1 MRCEECLPLLEE
13 YFDSELETGI
23 SGVVAAHLV
32 ACAECAS
39 AHAELQVDQEMYS
52 HYRREM
58 AATSAPWESFRAR
71 MEKTKGTVSSAT
83 FSTPPARPVPAPRFL
98 ATVGIIRSLFS
109 SRYALAP
116 ALALAVAIMLGLL
129 MRLDRNANHPQPA
142 SQLSNVE
149 TAAAKQTDKTSS
161 VPVGSP
167 GAFAHESSEKRDET
181 QVVFAGDRGTN
192 SRTVSQVKSKR
203 TNDTENRTRP
213 LSLELRSDAGKF
225 SESSSLGA
233 KIEMRPPVR
242 MVLAAHANDDVS
254 KHVEGAQA
262 LLRAFRNETP
272 TGKVEALDLSYEKQ
286 LARNMLDRNILLR
299 RDAEKRRNLPVADLL
314 GNLEPVLL
322 DIANIE
328 ERASPDEVRAIVELM
343 EKKGIVAKL
352 QVRAGRPN
360 GPSFRIGSVDQ
371 N

>member
-1 MRCEECLPLLEE
+1 MKCEECLPLLEE

-23 SGVVAAHLV
+23 SGGVAAHLF

-39 AHAELQVDQEMYS
+39 AHAELQVDQETYS

-71 MEKTKGTVSSAT
+71 MEETKGTVSSAT
-83 FSTPPARPVPAPRFL
+83 FSAPPARPAPAPRFFL
-98 ATVGIIRSLFS
+98 ATVGIIRALFS

-129 MRLDRNANHPQPA
+129 IHLDRNANHPQPA

-181 QVVFAGDRGTN
+181 QVVLAGDRSTN

-203 TNDTENRTRP
+203 TNDIESRTRP
-213 LSLELRSDAGKF
+213 LSLELRSDVGKF
-225 SESSSLGA
+225 SEPSSLGA
-233 KIEMRPPVR
+233 T

-286 LARNMLDRNILLR
+286 LARNILDRNILLR

-360 GPSFRIGSVDQ
+360 GPNFRIGSVDQ